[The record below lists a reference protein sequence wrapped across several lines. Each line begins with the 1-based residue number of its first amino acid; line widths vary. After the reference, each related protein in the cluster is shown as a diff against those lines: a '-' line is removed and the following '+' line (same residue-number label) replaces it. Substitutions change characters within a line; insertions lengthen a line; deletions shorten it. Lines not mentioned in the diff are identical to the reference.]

1 MEKQMLL
8 KFEIILEPYEL
19 IPSNNLNNL
28 LLILL
33 SERYIKKIYN
43 SKIICEL
50 HNVNIN
56 ENPKILS
63 NGNIKF
69 CCNANCT
76 AIDLN
81 IDDELVLSITSNN
94 KMGAFYKSD
103 QLTIFIPKYLCN
115 EQVIPDINTSVSVAI
130 VGKRITDKYVCVAKM
145 L

>member
-1 MEKQMLL
+1 MEKQILL
-8 KFEIILEPYEL
+8 KFEIIIEPHEL
-19 IPSNNLNNL
+19 IPSKNLNNL

-33 SERYIKKIYN
+33 CERYVNKIYN
-43 SKIICEL
+43 SKIICAL
-50 HNVNIN
+50 YDVNIN

-69 CCNANCT
+69 CCNVDCSV
-76 AIDLN
+76 IDLN
-81 IDDELVLSITSNN
+81 INDELILPITSNN

-103 QLTIFIPKYLCN
+103 QLTVFIPKHLCK
-115 EQVIPDINTSVSVAI
+115 EQMIPDIDTSISVII